1 MTSQREEQIFVEH
14 SEVTPEAIL
23 FLVDPRASLCH
34 NRITIIDTATISKRG
49 PGFSHNKIGNI
60 VTMPYLCTTAP
71 HEINSFPINTY
82 QLLYFHPDGLGQNL

>member
-49 PGFSHNKIGNI
+49 PRFSHSKIGNI
-60 VTMPYLCTTAP
+60 VTIPYLRIPAP
-71 HEINSFPINTY
+71 QKINSFPINK
-82 QLLYFHPDGLGQNL
+82 